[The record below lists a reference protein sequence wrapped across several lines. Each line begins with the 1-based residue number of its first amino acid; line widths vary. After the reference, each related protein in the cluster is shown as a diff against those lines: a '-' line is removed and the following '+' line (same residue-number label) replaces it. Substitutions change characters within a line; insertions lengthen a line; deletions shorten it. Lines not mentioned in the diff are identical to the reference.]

1 MATDSLATVL
11 ATAPGAQTATSNT
24 DLKNNTS
31 DQLPSLTEVVQ
42 AFQAAFTQFD
52 RLLALRPEDRPTRK
66 EGLETLQQRLRVDNA
81 TLHNAR
87 ELLNNENVDL
97 KDNEA
102 ARFREL
108 CGLLDQTRK
117 SLLRLRMAMPTA
129 LINLPPASTTAHSID
144 TVLHAVAPNLIS
156 SIPSPWAER
165 LLKGVSLNV
174 GEIFDLASPPLADN
188 VDEPVDSAIAP
199 HSPVSHKTSRPTSS
213 KSMTLFLA
221 DAPLA
226 FLSPMQPSS
235 RRSAELASAQESN
248 YQELVKMAIDSGKH
262 DDAVRFIKKA
272 LTSQRSASWE
282 RFELLDALGCL
293 SHRTGDLN
301 AAKDAYSDCCKTA
314 GQISRTLTA
323 ECCVA
328 EALLGTC
335 WATGALAMTNFQL
348 SQTDSPHS
356 EQQLAEATAGFQS
369 QLETARI
376 LKTTLSKLGLSPSF
390 AKRARF
396 CESYAL
402 NRLLLCHALQGNAI
416 DAITTG
422 TEACEMT
429 ESDPACEDP
438 AISHLLFAYAL
449 MCLGQ
454 RDEAVKQLSLA
465 KPSTRSRI
473 AVLVAERGWD
483 ALDLA
488 LQPAFW
494 TDDPT
499 ELRHMPDH
507 GKGAVIQPQGQVPI
521 IAAPR
526 GRTPS
531 ADRTAQQQP
540 SMLSFARAGIM
551 LARVLRLRRG

>member
-1 MATDSLATVL
+1 MATASLATVL
-11 ATAPGAQTATSNT
+11 ATAPGAQTATGNT
-24 DLKNNTS
+24 DSKNDNLE
-31 DQLPSLTEVVQ
+31 QLPRPAEITQ
-42 AFQAAFTQFD
+42 AFQAAFTQFN
-52 RLLALRPEDRPTRK
+52 RLLELRPEDRPTKK
-66 EGLETLQQRLRVDNA
+66 EGLETLQHRLQVDNA
-81 TLHNAR
+81 ILHNAQQ
-87 ELLNNENVDL
+87 LLNDVEENLTQNDT
-97 KDNEA
+97 

-117 SLLRLRMAMPTA
+117 SLLRLRLAMPTA
-129 LINLPPASTTAHSID
+129 LINLPTASSTAHSID
-144 TVLHAVAPNLIS
+144 AVLHAVAPDLIP

-165 LLKGVSLNV
+165 LLKAVSLNV
-174 GEIFDLASPPLADN
+174 GEIFDLASPPLADD

-199 HSPVSHKTSRPTSS
+199 HSPVSHTTSRPTSS
-213 KSMTLFLA
+213 KSMTPFLA

-226 FLSPMQPSS
+226 FLSPIQPSS

-262 DDAVRFIKKA
+262 DDAVRFTKKA

-301 AAKDAYSDCCKTA
+301 AAKDAYSDCCKVA
-314 GQISRTLTA
+314 EQISRNLGA

-335 WATGALAMTNFQL
+335 WATGALAMTDFQL

-356 EQQLAEATAGFQS
+356 EQQLAEATEGFQS

-390 AKRARF
+390 PKRARF
-396 CESYAL
+396 CESSAL
-402 NRLLLCHALQGNAI
+402 NRLLLCHALQGHAT
-416 DAITTG
+416 DAIMTG
-422 TEACEMT
+422 TEACKMT

-499 ELRHMPDH
+499 ELRHIPDH
-507 GKGAVIQPQGQVPI
+507 GKDPVAQSRSQVPI

-526 GRTPS
+526 GRIPS